1 MIIAKN
7 PCDQPLLLEI
17 IGKLMPVSIFA
28 TNVYNIYI
36 ISSATSVPLT
46 PTDRPLFYVAAELV
60 LSDTYTG
67 QQ

>member
-1 MIIAKN
+1 
-7 PCDQPLLLEI
+7 
-17 IGKLMPVSIFA
+17 MPVSIFA

-36 ISSATSVPLT
+36 ISSATSVLLT
-46 PTDRPLFYVAAELV
+46 PTDRPLFCVAAELV